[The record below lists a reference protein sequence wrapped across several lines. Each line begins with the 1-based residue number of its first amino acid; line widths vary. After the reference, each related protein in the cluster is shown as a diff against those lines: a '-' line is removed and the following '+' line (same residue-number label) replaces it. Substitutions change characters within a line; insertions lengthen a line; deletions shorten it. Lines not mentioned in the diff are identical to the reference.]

1 MATVFSSNDIRPIAW
16 MILHQYSG
24 KTHIPG
30 HYNVKSQSPKL
41 MEGNKHKHKNRF
53 FGAFWNARKRPIK
66 WQRKGRNYSQ
76 LTVTKHRHPYLSNP
90 AWLSKAFPIKNGFS
104 TMALKALDN
113 LLSVDL
119 PNQILPPHKWQA
131 QLQAHGFVNAL
142 FSPCDVILMMSISHI
157 SFEIQPH

>member
-24 KTHIPG
+24 KTHTPG

-119 PNQILPPHKWQA
+119 PNQILPPHK
-131 QLQAHGFVNAL
+131 
-142 FSPCDVILMMSISHI
+142 
-157 SFEIQPH
+157 